1 MQMINQTDAKIAALL
16 APFRSQIDHLDKSI
30 VELLVKRFEI
40 IHEVGVIKAAHNIPA
55 TLPDRV
61 SEVITNAS
69 EYAAELSNDDDLIK
83 EIYNL
88 IVALSCSLEDD
99 IISAARVLKSIG

>member
-1 MQMINQTDAKIAALL
+1 MMNQTDAKITELL
-16 APFRSQIDHLDKSI
+16 TPFRTQIDHLDKNI

-40 IHEVGVIKAAHNIPA
+40 IYEVGTLKAAHNIPA

-99 IISAARVLKSIG
+99 IIKAASI